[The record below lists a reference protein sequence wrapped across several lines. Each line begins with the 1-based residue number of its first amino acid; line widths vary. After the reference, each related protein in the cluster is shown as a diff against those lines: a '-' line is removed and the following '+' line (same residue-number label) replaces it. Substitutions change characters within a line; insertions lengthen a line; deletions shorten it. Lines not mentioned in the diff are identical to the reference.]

1 MVSPRQRRAS
11 ASRVQRPEGVD
22 DRAEAVSKR
31 DDGDGAEPL
40 VRGASAPSVPG
51 RRAQRH
57 PAHLPLQ
64 SLSGGSGR
72 AWVGGEEAREVV
84 GGAAHQRARRAV
96 EEHDGDDAV
105 VGGHGEE
112 QAVDAGWGGAL
123 APPAAA
129 AGEARGRAVGE
140 RELAARAAEIGE
152 VGRVGLH
159 DGAERRRP
167 CRRRAAGGA
176 PGYSYR
182 HPCARLFGPSSKPNT
197 PGSAHSSRPGRTDQ
211 SPQSGLASDA
221 AAVHPCSYGDLH
233 RSDLAAAPRHRC
245 VGSVLLLLLRRAAGD
260 PRSSWFHNDLC
271 NNCKRPGHFARE
283 CPSVAVCHTCGLPG
297 HIAAECSSKSI
308 CWNCKEPGHMAN
320 SCPNEG
326 ICRNCGKSG
335 HIARDCTAPPVPPG
349 EVILCSN
356 CYKPG
361 HFREECTNEK
371 ACNNCRQSGHIARNC
386 TNDPVCNLCNVA
398 GHLARQCPKSDTLGE
413 RGGPPPFRGIA
424 APFYGGGAPLR
435 GGFSDV
441 VCRACNQ
448 VGHMSRDC
456 MAGAFMICHNCG
468 GRGHN
473 AYECPSVSLMDRVPI
488 LPRPRRF

>member
-197 PGSAHSSRPGRTDQ
+197 HVRSLDNSPDLRTLLDLVGRTNPPNPD
-211 SPQSGLASDA
+211 SPPTPP
-221 AAVHPCSYGDLH
+221 PCTRARTATCTGATSPLH
-233 RSDLAAAPRHRC
+233 RDIAALDRSSSSSC
-245 VGSVLLLLLRRAAGD
+245 VGLLEIR
-260 PRSSWFHNDLC
+260 
-271 NNCKRPGHFARE
+271 
-283 CPSVAVCHTCGLPG
+283 
-297 HIAAECSSKSI
+297 
-308 CWNCKEPGHMAN
+308 
-320 SCPNEG
+320 
-326 ICRNCGKSG
+326 
-335 HIARDCTAPPVPPG
+335 
-349 EVILCSN
+349 
-356 CYKPG
+356 
-361 HFREECTNEK
+361 
-371 ACNNCRQSGHIARNC
+371 
-386 TNDPVCNLCNVA
+386 
-398 GHLARQCPKSDTLGE
+398 
-413 RGGPPPFRGIA
+413 
-424 APFYGGGAPLR
+424 APLVWWEAEL
-435 GGFSDV
+435 GV
-441 VCRACNQ
+441 
-448 VGHMSRDC
+448 
-456 MAGAFMICHNCG
+456 
-468 GRGHN
+468 
-473 AYECPSVSLMDRVPI
+473 
-488 LPRPRRF
+488 